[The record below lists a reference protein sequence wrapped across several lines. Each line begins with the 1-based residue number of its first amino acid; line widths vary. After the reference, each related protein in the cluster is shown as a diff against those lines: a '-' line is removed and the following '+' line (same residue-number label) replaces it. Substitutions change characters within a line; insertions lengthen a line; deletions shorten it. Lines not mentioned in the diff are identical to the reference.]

1 LSARHISPDTPP
13 TNDRAITIQIGI
25 SASACC
31 SFVIALPLKQKDPAQ
46 WPGRV
51 VGGLPRF
58 AVAPIEDGPFLQVDS
73 GDSKTVLMPSG
84 ECVAYAR

>member
-1 LSARHISPDTPP
+1 MTGQSPTRSAF
-13 TNDRAITIQIGI
+13 

-31 SFVIALPLKQKDPAQ
+31 SFVIALPLKRKESAQ
-46 WPGRV
+46 WPGQV

-73 GDSKTVLMPSG
+73 GGSKTVLMPSG
-84 ECVAYAR
+84 EYVGYVR